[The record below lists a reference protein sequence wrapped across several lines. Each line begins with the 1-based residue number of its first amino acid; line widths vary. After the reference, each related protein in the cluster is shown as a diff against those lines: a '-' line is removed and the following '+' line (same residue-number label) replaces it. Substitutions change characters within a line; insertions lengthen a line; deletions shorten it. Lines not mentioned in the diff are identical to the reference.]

1 MKRARRAIA
10 VATLLALT
18 GCSAQAI
25 TPASPSSSRMTRPSV
40 VPTVG
45 LPGGTGPTDPDV
57 PAEGSTDAP
66 EFVPTQIWVRSAT
79 YTRGSYALTL
89 ATAPEG
95 DFVLQDTRAAGGGQ
109 LIPGGDADPQCSKT
123 SEKPLSA
130 PIKGALK
137 NVTHL
142 VTLTCHVTGALKRPA
157 ISGLWGDAT
166 HTGATSAIFALGDA
180 KAQGSPQTDPDAPIQ
195 ADQPVDTQ
203 VVSAH
208 YQGENVTV
216 TAWATEYA
224 ALTLAVAE
232 AQDTNE
238 FPECTTALSP
248 EHRPGVKTP
257 TQQRLFTI
265 TCSNVKRPTTWGLDV
280 AQATGE
286 LGQEAV
292 FTSTT
297 VQLPWK
303 AAPSGARSASASV
316 SSTSATA
323 STSAK

>member
-1 MKRARRAIA
+1 MPRHRRAE
-10 VATLLALT
+10 
-18 GCSAQAI
+18 
-25 TPASPSSSRMTRPSV
+25 AS
-40 VPTVG
+40 
-45 LPGGTGPTDPDV
+45 
-57 PAEGSTDAP
+57 
-66 EFVPTQIWVRSAT
+66 
-79 YTRGSYALTL
+79 
-89 ATAPEG
+89 
-95 DFVLQDTRAAGGGQ
+95 
-109 LIPGGDADPQCSKT
+109 C
-123 SEKPLSA
+123 
-130 PIKGALK
+130 
-137 NVTHL
+137 HL
-142 VTLTCHVTGALKRPA
+142 
-157 ISGLWGDAT
+157 GLWGDAT

-180 KAQGSPQTDPDAPIQ
+180 EAQGRPQTDRDAQIQ

-203 VVSAH
+203 VVSAR

-232 AQDTNE
+232 AQDPNE
-238 FPECTTALSP
+238 FPECTTAVSP
-248 EHRPGVKTP
+248 QHRPGVKTP